1 MIDQLLNK
9 ITFCDC
15 WEILKS
21 LPDKS
26 IELLLIDPPFG
37 RSIAKKG
44 HIGDSRIAKVKVYD
58 SVTWDDKPL
67 EQKYFDEFF
76 RVSKNQI
83 IFGANYFITKINKDS
98 PCWLIWDKDNTGDFA
113 DAELAWTS
121 FKTPVRIYR
130 WRWNGMLQQ
139 DMKNKETRIH
149 PTQKPVPLFEKI
161 ICDYYNFE
169 SKGIIADFCSGSGS
183 VAIACHNL
191 GIPFICTEKNRKYY
205 EASVKRLEEAI
216 AQIKIRFEQPKQP
229 IYSQVT
235 IFDDLGGG

>member
-1 MIDQLLNK
+1 
-9 ITFCDC
+9 
-15 WEILKS
+15 
-21 LPDKS
+21 
-26 IELLLIDPPFG
+26 
-37 RSIAKKG
+37 
-44 HIGDSRIAKVKVYD
+44 
-58 SVTWDDKPL
+58 
-67 EQKYFDEFF
+67 
-76 RVSKNQI
+76 
-83 IFGANYFITKINKDS
+83 
-98 PCWLIWDKDNTGDFA
+98 
-113 DAELAWTS
+113 
-121 FKTPVRIYR
+121 
-130 WRWNGMLQQ
+130 MLQQ